1 MATVADCIKRAG
13 ELASISD
20 TARLDVEVLLV
31 HVLVVERSWL
41 YTWPE
46 HPLSPSQ
53 QSLFDDLIHRRK
65 QGEPIAHL
73 TGEREF
79 WSLPLKVNSSTLIP
93 RPDTETLVEKA
104 LSLSLPESA
113 RVLDLGTG
121 TGAIALALA
130 SEKPAWQITAVDAV
144 PAAVT
149 LAIENAHHLNF
160 QNIIVQQ
167 SDWFSELGNQQFDL
181 IVSNP
186 PYIDPDDQHLQQG
199 DVRFEPQTALVSG
212 DHGLA
217 DLQIIITAAIPHLL
231 DSGWLLVEHGFE
243 QAGSVRSL
251 LKKGG
256 FENVDTG
263 LDLSEKDRISFGQK
277 GGSTFS

>member
-149 LAIENAHHLNF
+149 LAKENAHHLNF

-256 FENVDTG
+256 FENVDTA